1 MDQLSSAKS
10 SPLKLGPLPPLQ
22 GSTAKGGLKALP
34 PLKKQGSLAGLGAS
48 LSLSESPKGSPKTVK
63 SSLKTSLSL
72 DKSQDSPKAK
82 APEKAGGL
90 SLKLG
95 GANFLKAE
103 AKELL
108 ESDYDTDASSVPKI
122 INSVP
127 KENVKSIL
135 KSPKKQGQKK
145 AGLRLASPAS
155 NSSSNSSNIREQEK
169 RIQFHIEE
177 TKKEDEAKKQ
187 DQKLNHLTKEATI
200 SSEDV
205 SALLPG
211 LASGITHSFNE
222 N

>member
-1 MDQLSSAKS
+1 MDLSAKS

-34 PLKKQGSLAGLGAS
+34 PLKKQGSLSGLGTS

-63 SSLKTSLSL
+63 NVKASLSL
-72 DKSQDSPKAK
+72 DKTDSPVKKPSSTPKAG
-82 APEKAGGL
+82 PEKGL

-95 GANFLKAE
+95 GANFLKPE

-108 ESDYDTDASSVPKI
+108 ESDYDTDNSSVPKI

-135 KSPKKQGQKK
+135 KSSPSKKQDSNYQKK

-155 NSSSNSSNIREQEK
+155 NSSSNSSNIRGGEQER

-177 TKKEDEAKKQ
+177 KKDEAKKE
-187 DQKLNHLTKEATI
+187 DQKFSLLTKEATI

-205 SALLPG
+205 SALLQ
-211 LASGITHSFNE
+211 A
-222 N
+222 